1 MASLSLD
8 AILNFLIPIAV
19 WIFLAW
25 ILYVPF
31 KEPIN
36 ALVRK
41 IKEWK
46 DGREE
51 EEPWELNTIKSIE
64 YE

>member
-1 MASLSLD
+1 MAVSLD
-8 AILNFLIPIAV
+8 AILNFIIPIAV
-19 WIFLAW
+19 WIFIAW

-31 KEPIN
+31 KEPIDKLWN
-36 ALVRK
+36 K

-46 DGREE
+46 EGREE
-51 EEPWELNTIKSIE
+51 EPAWENITKSIE

>member
-1 MASLSLD
+1 MAKVTLD
-8 AILNFLIPIAV
+8 AILNFVIPIAV
-19 WIFLAW
+19 WIFIGW

-36 ALVRK
+36 ALIGK
-41 IKEWK
+41 IRDWRE
-46 DGREE
+46 GREE
-51 EEPWELNTIKSIE
+51 EAPWENITKSIE